1 MEYHEDTACYSKII
15 FSQCKACMSLPLSF
29 FLAAIFGALL
39 GLGRESS
46 VDKEVEVTTGVRTFT
61 LVSLMGAFAGVF
73 YLRDSISAFLVVS
86 LAVAVL
92 IISYYIVSSFKSGQV
107 GMTTEITLLYAFFIG
122 FLTVTQFLSIQLIV
136 ALVVVALLILSLRN
150 QARKLIVGVSSQ
162 ETRSFIS
169 YAVVAL
175 VVLPFLPDTGFT
187 LNNLPGVGDFLSGF
201 TSSLGRFADL
211 EIFNPRKLWFIV
223 VLITGIDVVGY
234 VLGRVLGNKKSY
246 ALTSFVGGFISSTS
260 TTQSLAQKSASSSQV
275 NGLVG
280 AALIANLASFLQI
293 FLLVGPLS
301 PRLVIHM
308 APLIGS
314 ITLTAGVLAVYFLS
328 RQEILRVPEEKIV
341 EKEPERKIFS
351 LSSALKFALLLTV
364 IKFVTKVCLLLF
376 GQAGFL
382 GSSIIASFAGL
393 DAILVNLAEIA
404 DKTITFKT
412 ALLTF
417 VLVNATNLTSKV
429 IYSFIQGSKPFA
441 LKLAGSFGAVV
452 VVSIAV
458 FLFL

>member
-1 MEYHEDTACYSKII
+1 MTLPV
-15 FSQCKACMSLPLSF
+15 SL
-29 FLAAIFGALL
+29 FLAGIFGALL

-46 VDKEVEVTTGVRTFT
+46 VDKDAQVTSGVRTFT

-73 YLRDSISAFLVVS
+73 YLQESVSAFLVAS

-92 IISYYIVSSFKSGQV
+92 IIAYYIVSSLKSGQV
-107 GMTTEITLLYAFFIG
+107 GMTTEVTLLYAFFIG
-122 FLTVTQFLSIQLIV
+122 FLTVTQFLPTQLIV
-136 ALVVVALLILSLRN
+136 ALVVVALLVLSLRD
-150 QARKLIVGVSSQ
+150 QAKKLIVGVSSQ
-162 ETRSFIS
+162 EIGSFIS

-175 VVLPFLPDTGFT
+175 VILPFLPD
-187 LNNLPGVGDFLSGF
+187 SGF
-201 TSSLGRFADL
+201 GLADIPGITDIFKAFNIELGQFAAL

-234 VLGRVLGNKKSY
+234 VLGRFLGSKKGY
-246 ALTSFVGGFISSTS
+246 ILTSFVGGFVSSTS
-260 TTQSLAQKSASSSQV
+260 TTQSLAQKSVGSRQV
-275 NGLVG
+275 NSLVG

-301 PRLVIHM
+301 PSLIIRLS
-308 APLIGS
+308 PLIGS
-314 ITLTAGVLAVYFLS
+314 IVLTAGLLAIYFLS
-328 RQEILRVPEEKIV
+328 RQEKTEAPATKVV
-341 EKEPERKIFS
+341 DDEPERKIFS
-351 LSSALKFALLLTV
+351 LSAALKFALLLTV

-382 GSSIIASFAGL
+382 GSSVIASLAGL

-417 VLVNATNLTSKV
+417 VLVNATNLTSKAV
-429 IYSFIQGSKPFA
+429 YSYLQGSKTFA
-441 LKLAGSFGAVV
+441 FRLAGAFAIIILASVAVY
-452 VVSIAV
+452 
-458 FLFL
+458 LWL

>member
-1 MEYHEDTACYSKII
+1 MTLPV
-15 FSQCKACMSLPLSF
+15 SL

-46 VDKEVEVTTGVRTFT
+46 VDKDVEVTSGVRTFT

-73 YLRDSISAFLVVS
+73 YLQESVSSFLVVS
-86 LAVAVL
+86 FSVTVL
-92 IISYYIVSSFKSGQV
+92 VIAYYVVSSLKSGHV
-107 GMTTEITLLYAFFIG
+107 GVTTELALLYTFFIG
-122 FLTVTQFLSIQLIV
+122 FLTITQFLSTQIIV
-136 ALVVVALLILSLRN
+136 ALVVVALLILSLRD
-150 QARKLIVGVSSQ
+150 QARKLIVGVSTQ
-162 ETRSFIS
+162 EMRSFIS

-175 VVLPFLPDTGFT
+175 VILPFLPNEGFS
-187 LNNLPGVGDFLSGF
+187 LNDLSGVQAFLSGF
-201 TSSLGRFADL
+201 NLNLGQFMQV

-234 VLGRVLGNKKSY
+234 VLGRMLGSKKSDV
-246 ALTSFVGGFISSTS
+246 LTSFVGGFVSSTS
-260 TTQSLAQKSASSSQV
+260 TTQSLAQKSARTNQV

-293 FLLVGPLS
+293 FLLVGPLNPS
-301 PRLVIHM
+301 LIIRL

-314 ITLTAGVLAVYFLS
+314 IVLVAGLLAAYYVS
-328 RQEILRVPEEKIV
+328 RQEKEEVSVKKIA
-341 EKEPERKIFS
+341 EEEPERKIFS
-351 LSSALKFALLLTV
+351 LSAALKFALLLTV
-364 IKFVTKVCLLLF
+364 IKFITKVSLLLF

-382 GSSIIASFAGL
+382 GSSVVASFAGL

-429 IYSFIQGSKPFA
+429 IYSYLQGSRSFTF
-441 LKLAGSFGAVV
+441 KLAGAFSIVIATSIVV
-452 VVSIAV
+452 Y
-458 FLFL
+458 LFA